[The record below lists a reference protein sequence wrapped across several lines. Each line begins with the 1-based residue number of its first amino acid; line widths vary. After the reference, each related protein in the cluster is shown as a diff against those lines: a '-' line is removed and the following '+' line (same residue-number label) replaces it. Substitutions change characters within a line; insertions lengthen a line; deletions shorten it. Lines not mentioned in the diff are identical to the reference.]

1 MPKINI
7 TDLDINSE
15 DGEIKPSKKEKSAPK
30 KMKSGV
36 GDNKPKQIK
45 KK

>member
-7 TDLDINSE
+7 SDLDINSE
-15 DGEIKPSKKEKSAPK
+15 DDEIKPSKKEKTAPK
-30 KMKSGV
+30 KMKSGA
-36 GDNKPKQIK
+36 DNKTKQTK

>member
-7 TDLDINSE
+7 SYLDINSE
-15 DGEIKPSKKEKSAPK
+15 DDEIKPSKKKKTAPK
-30 KMKSGV
+30 KMKSGD
-36 GDNKPKQIK
+36 DNKPKQTK